1 MEIFSKILSNTDITK
16 RLGFPTIALNHFSFP
31 EEDHHY
37 VHFLVNDSSTQNGW
51 KFRLSKRQNS
61 NYPKPA
67 MTGDWLKFVET
78 RGLKQGDQVILR
90 KLVDE
95 AGGVNYSIAV
105 RKMIKLFGN
114 VIYVDQD
121 EAGA

>member
-1 MEIFSKILSNTDITK
+1 
-16 RLGFPTIALNHFSFP
+16 
-31 EEDHHY
+31 
-37 VHFLVNDSSTQNGW
+37 
-51 KFRLSKRQNS
+51 
-61 NYPKPA
+61 

-105 RKMIKLFGN
+105 RKMIKLFG
-114 VIYVDQD
+114 V
-121 EAGA
+121 